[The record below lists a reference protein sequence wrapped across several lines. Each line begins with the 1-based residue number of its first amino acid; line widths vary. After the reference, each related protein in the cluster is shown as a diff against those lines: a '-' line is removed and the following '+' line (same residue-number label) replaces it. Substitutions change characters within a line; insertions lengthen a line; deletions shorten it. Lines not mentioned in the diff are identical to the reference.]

1 MKRRIDLEKAAD
13 AERFGALALR
23 AGDEQKRGADIFES
37 GLTQAQIRAVSEQAR
52 SLFQFAALAGAD
64 NKRILIG
71 DIAFDL
77 QKSGSR
83 QTLFLRAESVS
94 QKIIAIGK
102 RGTAFAN
109 VNAQQLRPL
118 RLNAY
123 NPVLK
128 KTHRSSIQKAKR
140 DSGQYQ
146 GVLWAD
152 SCSWITPRGGEFWIG
167 TLEEALARHM
177 VRKARITA
185 KRGGATE
192 NLLGYVRADFDP
204 SGDLSKDHKIIAVE
218 TQSGRIEATPVRKE
232 NGNGYRNTPYIREI
246 LAVELESDR

>member
-13 AERFGALALR
+13 IESFGALAMR
-23 AGDEQKRGADIFES
+23 GGDDQKRGGGNFDSE
-37 GLTQAQIRAVSEQAR
+37 LTEAQIRAVSDQAR
-52 SLFQFAALAGAD
+52 SLFRFAALAGAQ
-64 NKRILIG
+64 NKRIVIG

-77 QKSGSR
+77 QKSGPR
-83 QTLFLRAESVS
+83 QTLFIRAESAS

-102 RGTAFAN
+102 RGTAFAH
-109 VNAQQLRPL
+109 VNAKQIRPL

-128 KTHRSSIQKAKR
+128 KTHRSSDQKAKR

-185 KRGGATE
+185 KRAGATE

-204 SGDLSKDHKIIAVE
+204 SGNVPKDHKIIAVE

-232 NGNGYRNTPYIREI
+232 NANGYRNMPYIREI
-246 LAVELESDR
+246 LAVEFESDR